1 MATLK
6 CFIEDERTGLPT
18 ATDDED
24 MHIDD
29 AVMMLE
35 NASRDSKCCM
45 VVYLR
50 RAAPCF
56 GVGLSSLF

>member
-29 AVMMLE
+29 AIMMLE

-45 VVYLR
+45 VVY
-50 RAAPCF
+50 
-56 GVGLSSLF
+56 